1 MLFNILLALVCVY
14 LVMAALFES
23 LLHPLIIMIC
33 LPFSLIGV
41 IAALLITGTDIN
53 LMVFIGG
60 VILIGIVVNN
70 GIVLIDHVNNFR
82 RQGRTIYEAIYEGG
96 RERFRP
102 IVMTACTTILGLL
115 PMAIGQTNVAGTQYY
130 PLARAVIGGL
140 AVGTF
145 LTLIALPTYYVIGER
160 LAAWVK
166 QVWAKAKQP
175 RTSDVKA

>member
-1 MLFNILLALVCVY
+1 VIL
-14 LVMAALFES
+14 
-23 LLHPLIIMIC
+23 
-33 LPFSLIGV
+33 
-41 IAALLITGTDIN
+41 ALLITGTDLN
-53 LMVFIGG
+53 LMVFIGV

-82 RQGRTIYEAIYEGG
+82 RQGFTIYEAVFEGG

-102 IVMTACTTILGLL
+102 IVMTACTTILGLM
-115 PMAIGQTNVAGTQYY
+115 PMAVGQTNVAGTQYY

-160 LAAWVK
+160 FAAWVK
-166 QVWAKAKQP
+166 QIWNRAKQP
-175 RTSDVKA
+175 RKAAASTPGTGQAPQA